1 MSEIFSGQWNSNRL
15 INHWNGVAKHIDD
28 ISKAYS
34 TGIYRRSE
42 IDLITKHFKPLKGKK
57 LLKLDL
63 WNEVNNTRIL
73 SYLAS
78 KGSRVSG
85 LDISTYLVSKTK
97 ENFKKAKLKG
107 QFIACDM
114 RDMKVKDNYFDYVYT
129 MGTIEHVYDYH
140 VAIREIY
147 RVLKPGGR
155 AIIGVPN
162 KLDPFLRPLLVR
174 FLDIFGLY
182 AYSPEKSFTRFELNL
197 MLKSVGFNIIKDSG
211 VLFVPGVLRIADL
224 FIFKYLPFM
233 QFSTKPLLKMF
244 EALERKYDWT
254 KRNGY
259 LICAIVE
266 KPKILKKAIFY

>member
-1 MSEIFSGQWNSNRL
+1 MSEIFSGQWNSNKL
-15 INHWNGVAKHIDD
+15 ITHWNNVAQRIDD
-28 ISKAYS
+28 ISGAYS

-42 IDLITKHFKPLKGKK
+42 INLIQRYFRPLKGKK

-73 SYLAS
+73 SYLAI
-78 KGSRVSG
+78 KGVKVYG
-85 LDISTYLVSKTK
+85 LDISTYLVERAKD
-97 ENFKKAKLKG
+97 NFHKARLKG
-107 QFIACDM
+107 KFIACDM
-114 RDMKVKDNYFDYVYT
+114 RDVKVRDNYFDYIYT
-129 MGTIEHVYDYH
+129 MGTIEHVHDYH
-140 VAIREIY
+140 VATREIY

-162 KLDPFLRPLLVR
+162 KNDPFLRPLLVW
-174 FLDIFGLY
+174 FLDLLGLY

-197 MLKSVGFNIIKDSG
+197 MLKSIGFNVVKDSG
-211 VLFVPGVLRIADL
+211 VLFVPGLLRIVDL
-224 FIFKYLPFM
+224 FLFKYFPFF
-233 QFSTKPLLKMF
+233 QFTTKPLLRFF
-244 EALERKYDWT
+244 EIIERKYDWA